1 MNTDFFNRQDA
12 MVAKTGDL
20 KPEPAEIFNDQW
32 AKRKANTIFNHET
45 HEIHKRLPN
54 PSIQPEVNVEI

>member
-1 MNTDFFNRQDA
+1 